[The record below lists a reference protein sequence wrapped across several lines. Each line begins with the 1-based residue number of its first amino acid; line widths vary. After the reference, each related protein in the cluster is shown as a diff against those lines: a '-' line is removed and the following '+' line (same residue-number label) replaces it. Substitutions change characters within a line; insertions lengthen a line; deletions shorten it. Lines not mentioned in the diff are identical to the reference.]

1 MSAAQWDHRNGSEG
15 CIYVPQVTSRGTGC
29 GPCCGVFGTGT
40 ECEVRDLRRCRLD
53 VQRRRGRNP
62 KDSFSWGLRF
72 GYLLTENHE
81 IGALFD
87 MQPTELELSGT
98 GTATLGD
105 INIFNYHA
113 YYTYT
118 FLDIDA
124 VARPYLLIG
133 LGATNFS

>member
-1 MSAAQWDHRNGSEG
+1 
-15 CIYVPQVTSRGTGC
+15 
-29 GPCCGVFGTGT
+29 
-40 ECEVRDLRRCRLD
+40 
-53 VQRRRGRNP
+53 
-62 KDSFSWGLRF
+62 
-72 GYLLTENHE
+72 
-81 IGALFD
+81 